1 MHPKSECRTRFVSQ
15 ETDRVQLAIARQP
28 LDVRD
33 DRAHGFGRVA
43 LDNQCR
49 VGERPPTLGTLLQKN
64 VNL

>member
-28 LDVRD
+28 FDLRH
-33 DRAHGFGRVA
+33 DRADGFSRVA

-49 VGERPPTLGTLLQKN
+49 IRERPPTLGTLLQKN